1 MMPESS
7 VQNRSPKILHVVIS
21 MVVGGAE
28 RLVYDMVK
36 YPAFAANPPVV
47 CCMDAVGELGEKLSE
62 EGYSVHCKGRRPG
75 LDFEMITWLRD
86 IIRQEKVDVVH
97 AHQYSPLFYAV
108 PAALLA
114 GRVKVVYTEHGRF
127 YPERKNWKRS
137 LFNPLLALGV
147 DHLVSI
153 SEATAKAMA
162 VYDNFPLK
170 RIKREFRV
178 KRSP

>member
-1 MMPESS
+1 MPESS